1 MTSLNM
7 TNTGLI
13 IIAVGIVVLAWE
25 IVAFVTKSRRAL
37 VSTWMQKFGFRAPA
51 SIFVLGML
59 AGHFWAYFP
68 PSIDDEHVEC
78 PSCKKLLNLTVDSQ
92 SLDVTATVVEDA
104 SSQTQ

>member
-7 TNTGLI
+7 THTGVV
-13 IIAVGIVVLAWE
+13 IIAVGIVVLVWE
-25 IVAFVTKSRRAL
+25 VVAFVTRSRRAL

-68 PSIDDEHVEC
+68 PSIDDENVEC

-92 SLDVTATVVEDA
+92 SLDVTATVVEDE
-104 SSQTQ
+104 SRHTQ